1 MKKYILKVYYK
12 LLDLKDL
19 IVIFYNK
26 KFVSKRKP
34 PIVLNTDITLEKIVG
49 VRCSVSRFGDGEF
62 ALMYGE
68 NLIFQPQD
76 KELSLRLKEVINS
89 NIDNHIVCLPNI
101 FEGISWGTENARRYW
116 INYLNKN
123 RHKIYKFIDRKKVYY
138 DALVTRLYMDYENK
152 INVEF
157 RFNKLKSLW
166 DSRDLVVVEGEK
178 SRMGIGNNLFS
189 NSNSIKRIICPSK
202 NAFSKYKEILESV
215 KEYEKDKLILI
226 SLGPTATILAYDL
239 SKEGYQA
246 IDIGHID
253 IEYEW
258 FLKGVKEKIPIKNK
272 YIGEIDGGEDVDS
285 LNDDLYESQIQKRI
299 I

>member
-19 IVIFYNK
+19 IIIFYNK

-34 PIVLNTDITLEKIVG
+34 PIVLNTDVTLEKITG

-101 FEGISWGTENARRYW
+101 FEGVNWGTENARRYW

-258 FLKGVKEKIPIKNK
+258 FLKGVREKIPVKNK

-285 LNDDLYESQIQKRI
+285 LNDTLYESQIQKRI